1 MYHQLKGK
9 PESAVQAA
17 TTATGRGDRTL
28 TVGLDAVCHI
38 DAPVISSLVTALRR
52 MRDARG
58 TVRLHVTR
66 PDLLAAL
73 HQVGLDRVF
82 TITSSADEP
91 RPKAGPRRSRKR
103 AGWARRLAGGFAGI
117 FGAILVLDSFARAAI
132 GMGLR

>member
-1 MYHQLKGK
+1 MYHQLNGK
-9 PESAVQAA
+9 PEWTVQAA
-17 TTATGRGDRTL
+17 EAATRRGDRTL
-28 TVGLDAVCHI
+28 TVGLDGVCHI

-82 TITSSADEP
+82 TITSSAHEP
-91 RPKAGPRRSRKR
+91 RPKDRPRKR
-103 AGWARRLAGGFAGI
+103 KRSGWARRLAGGFAGI
-117 FGAILVLDSFARAAI
+117 FGAMLVLDSFARAAI
-132 GMGLR
+132 GMSLH